1 MFRRSRRVFYNVYI
15 ENLLEGGT
23 VVIKVTLLYS
33 EVVCL
38 LPVLARKRIDQ
49 VKEKKKE
56 HQKRW
61 LAMASAAAC
70 MNHMN
75 RVSGGLPIRS
85 IGRGR

>member
-1 MFRRSRRVFYNVYI
+1 MLIDHLICYIVKYYMFRRSRRVFYNVYI

-49 VKEKKKE
+49 VKEKKKSIR
-56 HQKRW
+56 KDGWRW
-61 LAMASAAAC
+61 
-70 MNHMN
+70 
-75 RVSGGLPIRS
+75 RVQQHA
-85 IGRGR
+85 